1 MILKAICIVIGYFIG
16 CIQSA
21 FIVGKFMHVDLRKHG
36 SGNLGST
43 NALRVLGK
51 KAGLITFISDIM
63 KSVISYVICRLIF
76 GVEIGV
82 IAGMYGCVGAVLG
95 HNFPF
100 YLKFK
105 GGKGI
110 AVMIGMMLCLS
121 TLDYRVTL
129 ISFAIGI
136 IGLFTKY
143 VSVGSMAFSVAIP
156 ISLYILKFDTEHIII
171 CTILAILALYR
182 HKENIK
188 RLIAG
193 NENKLGAKKQQQAV
207 EQK

>member
-1 MILKAICIVIGYFIG
+1 MILKIICIVIGYFIG

-21 FIVGKFMHVDLRKHG
+21 FIVGKFMHVDLRQHG

-51 KAGLITFISDIM
+51 KAGLITFVSDIM
-63 KSVISYVICRLIF
+63 KSVISYVVCRLIF
-76 GVEIGV
+76 GDEIGL
-82 IAGMYGCVGAVLG
+82 IASIYGCVGAVLG

-100 YLKFK
+100 YLNFK

-121 TLDYRVTL
+121 TLDYRVTI
-129 ISFAIGI
+129 ISFVIGI

-156 ISLYILKFDTEHIII
+156 ISLYILNFEKEYIIV
-171 CTILAILALYR
+171 CGILAVLAVYK

-188 RLIAG
+188 RLING
-193 NENKLGAKKQQQAV
+193 NENKLGAKKTA
-207 EQK
+207 

>member
-63 KSVISYVICRLIF
+63 KSVISYIICRLIF
-76 GVEIGV
+76 GGEIGV

-156 ISLYILKFDTEHIII
+156 ISLYILNFDTEHIVI
-171 CTILAILALYR
+171 CTILAILAVYK

>member
-1 MILKAICIVIGYFIG
+1 MILKIICIVIGYFIG

-21 FIVGKFMHVDLRKHG
+21 FIVGKFMHVDLRQHG

-51 KAGLITFISDIM
+51 KAGLITFVSYIM
-63 KSVISYVICRLIF
+63 KSVISYVVCRLIF
-76 GVEIGV
+76 GDEIGL
-82 IAGMYGCVGAVLG
+82 IAGIYGCVGAVLG

-100 YLKFK
+100 YLNFK

-121 TLDYRVTL
+121 TLDYRVTI
-129 ISFAIGI
+129 ISFVIGI

-156 ISLYILKFDTEHIII
+156 ISLYILNFEKEYIIV
-171 CTILAILALYR
+171 CGILAVLAVYK

-188 RLIAG
+188 RLING
-193 NENKLGAKKQQQAV
+193 NENKLGAKKTA
-207 EQK
+207 

>member
-51 KAGLITFISDIM
+51 KAGLITFVSDIM
-63 KSVISYVICRLIF
+63 KSVISYCLCRLIF
-76 GVEIGV
+76 GGEIGL
-82 IAGMYGCVGAVLG
+82 IAGIYGCVGAVLG

-100 YLKFK
+100 YLNFK

-121 TLDYRVTL
+121 TIDYRVTI

-136 IGLFTKY
+136 IGLITRY
-143 VSVGSMAFSVAIP
+143 VSVGSMAFSIAIP
-156 ISLYILKFDTEHIII
+156 ISLYILKFEKEYIIV
-171 CTILAILALYR
+171 CGILAVLAVYK

-188 RLIAG
+188 RLING
-193 NENKLGAKKQQQAV
+193 NENKLGAKKAA
-207 EQK
+207 

>member
-63 KSVISYVICRLIF
+63 KSVISYVICRFII
-76 GVEIGV
+76 GDEIG
-82 IAGMYGCVGAVLG
+82 ISEGMYGCVGAVLG